1 MKTKDFRA
9 MSSVAQEDVRRKA
22 VKAVIKGHKQVEVAE
37 MMGITRQAVGG
48 WVKTYREKGAKGLKA
63 GRRGRPEGGRLTR
76 GKGEKIRQLIIDRCP
91 DQLKLPFYLWTRAA
105 VGMLIE
111 RKYDIRVS
119 VWTVGR
125 YLARWGFTPQKP
137 VRKAFEKDPVAVRR
151 WLKREYPAIRK
162 RAKREKAQIY
172 WGDEMGMRSDHATGR
187 TYGLKGRTPVIA
199 GTGQRFGCQ
208 MISVITNRGKLYFM
222 VHRGKFNARVF
233 LNYLKRLMRQVSGGI
248 YLIIDGHPVHR
259 SRKVRQWAEEQG
271 NRIKIYFLPGY
282 SPELNPDEEL
292 NQDVKSNAVGRQRPH
307 TQGELM
313 NQVRGY
319 LRKRQ
324 RQPEVVRK
332 YFQEEHVRYAAM

>member
-1 MKTKDFRA
+1 
-9 MSSVAQEDVRRKA
+9 
-22 VKAVIKGHKQVEVAE
+22 
-37 MMGITRQAVGG
+37 
-48 WVKTYREKGAKGLKA
+48 
-63 GRRGRPEGGRLTR
+63 
-76 GKGEKIRQLIIDRCP
+76 
-91 DQLKLPFYLWTRAA
+91 
-105 VGMLIE
+105 
-111 RKYDIRVS
+111 
-119 VWTVGR
+119 
-125 YLARWGFTPQKP
+125 
-137 VRKAFEKDPVAVRR
+137 
-151 WLKREYPAIRK
+151 
-162 RAKREKAQIY
+162 
-172 WGDEMGMRSDHATGR
+172 
-187 TYGLKGRTPVIA
+187 
-199 GTGQRFGCQ
+199 
-208 MISVITNRGKLYFM
+208 M

-292 NQDVKSNAVGRQRPH
+292 NQDIKSNAVGRQRPH